1 VGPIVFALKEYLNA
15 PWAGEYYSLKLNS
28 NEYSTALSEIKTTWE
43 QAFPNSPFEYFFL
56 DDYFNAQYL
65 SEQKF
70 ARIFSLF
77 ASLAILI
84 ACLGLFGLASYMT
97 IQRTKEI
104 GIRKVLGASM
114 IHIITLLSRDFLL
127 LIAAS
132 SIITLPVVY
141 FIMKNW
147 LQNYA
152 YQMDIHWWIL
162 ALPILMVFLVA
173 LFTVTL
179 QTVKTA
185 LDNPVKSLRSE

>member
-1 VGPIVFALKEYLNA
+1 MGPIVFALKEYLNA

-28 NEYSTALSEIKTTWE
+28 NEYSTALSEIKTTWA

-114 IHIITLLSRDFLL
+114 MHIITLLSKDFLL

-162 ALPILMVFLVA
+162 ALPILVVFLVA